1 VSGHGLAPLP
11 VIALAAGGAT
21 LAFASEQ
28 PAIVFGVL
36 AGALVLYRLAPRRA
50 SAIYLLGGA
59 VSALGLILM
68 TPFVSAGGDHIVVR
82 GPEVAVL
89 DTEITLEELAAG
101 AISGARILAVTLLIG
116 ALLAQMDGDRLL
128 AMVSRLAPRSAVVC
142 ALSARLL
149 PTLERDAAGIAESA
163 RLRGLDLGGGRRL
176 ARARRAAPL
185 VLPLLG
191 ASLERGL
198 DVAEAMAA
206 RGYGRGVA
214 TRLPEPAT
222 TAGERALALI
232 GIGLLALGAVALFTG
247 LGDYELYP
255 RLGPVADPVALAVG
269 AAAALGLSAAT
280 WVARAE
286 AR

>member
-1 VSGHGLAPLP
+1 VSRAGLAPLP
-11 VIALAAGGAT
+11 ILVLAAGGAT
-21 LAFASEQ
+21 LAFAAQQ
-28 PAIVFGVL
+28 PAIVLGVL
-36 AGALVLYRLAPRRA
+36 AGALLLYLLAPRRA
-50 SAIYLLGGA
+50 GAIYLVGGA
-59 VSALGLILM
+59 VSALGLVLM

-101 AISGARILAVTLLIG
+101 MISGARVLAVTVLIG
-116 ALLAQMDGDRLL
+116 ALLAQLDGDRLL
-128 AMVSRLAPRSAVVC
+128 AAVSRLAPRSAVVC

-163 RLRGLDLGGGRRL
+163 RLRGLALGAGGRL
-176 ARARRAAPL
+176 ARARHAAPL

-222 TAGERALALI
+222 TSRERVLL
-232 GIGLLALGAVALFTG
+232 GLGLLLLALGLAALLTP
-247 LGDYELYP
+247 LGDFALYP
-255 RLGPVADPVALAVG
+255 RLGAPAEPAELAVG
-269 AAAALGLSAAT
+269 ALAALALTAAAR
-280 WVARAE
+280 VARP
-286 AR
+286 